1 MQTLQWL
8 FSNILYMAGMASF
21 VAIIILLL
29 RKLFDKKIS
38 PKWKFAMWILLFIS
52 LVLPFRITLY
62 ANNNNFY
69 IASMIMDRLENI
81 KNILSIS
88 TYGKILTVIWIS
100 GILVLS
106 IIYFVSSWIMNRK
119 IGREEIKEER
129 ILKIWHQAKEEI
141 GVKKE
146 IKLIKQ
152 EIKTIPC
159 IYGMIHPSILL
170 TEEILEKPEE
180 VLKHIFMHELSHEKR
195 KDTWINKILLLIT
208 IVYWFN
214 PFFWFCFQQIRQ
226 DMELKADELV
236 LSKLPKQK
244 EKEYAKSLV
253 SILPISQEQKI
264 TNRLLYV
271 TDSKKNMERRI
282 NMIKLSKQ
290 FREYKTLI
298 GVTTLVLTLC
308 IGMLIFTQI
317 KPKQEEE
324 TFNAIKYFETPD
336 RIIYKIKAEDKYY
349 VYTPTKNDY
358 NILLNQLVKCIDGV
372 GEGAKISQE
381 DMKKIENEENYIEL
395 DYDTISKNYVIS
407 YQKENY
413 NVIKRT
419 DEGGIVVKNNIKQ
432 REQLEKLLAEQI
444 RDKKECYE
452 MLDNKEYRILEPISY
467 EVPSWSNELKKYEQG
482 IYSVRLGTKDA
493 WEKFKENNHIV
504 MSQDIPEQ
512 QFEKTNVMATIT
524 KYQIDKMET
533 RIGGATLYFKG
544 AEQKDKYYVN
554 LYCISKAVNIN
565 CIYRNFNEIT
575 QGNIEAKQSQ
585 NTVVNSSKTTDN
597 MNTNQVSDL
606 KNENSISE
614 EKAKQIAIQ
623 ALKEDG
629 ITTYESMKIERK
641 TENKYYL
648 QKWTDTNQNYA
659 EKYTPVTNYEAVDTW
674 YVVFQDAGDVGCYVG
689 IWIDVNTSEIL
700 CYHWTGE

>member
-1 MQTLQWL
+1 MQILQIL

-21 VAIIILLL
+21 VAIVVLVL
-29 RKLFDKKIS
+29 RKIFDQKIS
-38 PKWKFAMWILLFIS
+38 PKWKLTMWILLLIS
-52 LVLPFRITLY
+52 LILPFRFTLY
-62 ANNNNFY
+62 ANNHNFY
-69 IASMIMDRLENI
+69 TVSTMIDKI
-81 KNILSIS
+81 DDVKNALATSS
-88 TYGKILTVIWIS
+88 LGRILTILWLS
-100 GILVLS
+100 GILVLG
-106 IIYFVSSWIMNRK
+106 IFYFISSWRMKIK
-119 IGREEIKEER
+119 IGKEEIKEER
-129 ILKIWHQAKEEI
+129 ILKIWEQAKEEI
-141 GVKKE
+141 GVKKK

-152 EIKTIPC
+152 NTKITPC
-159 IYGMIHPSILL
+159 IYGILHPKILL

-180 VLKHIFMHELSHEKR
+180 VLKHVFMHELSHEKR
-195 KDTWINKILLLIT
+195 KDVLVNKILLLIT
-208 IVYWFN
+208 IAYWFN

-236 LSKLPKQK
+236 LSKLPKQQ

-253 SILPISQEQKI
+253 SILPISQEEKM
-264 TNRLLYV
+264 TSRLLYV
-271 TDSKKNMERRI
+271 TDGKKNMERRI
-282 NMIKLSKQ
+282 KMIKLSKQ
-290 FREYKTLI
+290 FKEYKTLI

-308 IGMLIFTQI
+308 IGILIFTQI

-324 TFNAIKYFETPD
+324 TFNTIKYFETPD
-336 RIIYKIKAEDKYY
+336 RIVYKIKGEDKYY
-349 VYTPTKNDY
+349 VYTSAKNDY
-358 NILLNQLVKCIDGV
+358 DVLLNQLIKCVDGV
-372 GEGAKISQE
+372 GEGAKLSQE
-381 DMKKIENEENYIEL
+381 DMKKIEEEENYIEL

-432 REQLEKLLAEQI
+432 RETLEKLLAEQI
-444 RDKKECYE
+444 REKKECYE
-452 MLDNKEYRILEPISY
+452 MLDNKEYRLLEPISY

-493 WEKFKENNHIV
+493 WERFKENNHIV
-504 MSQDIPEQ
+504 MSQDIPEE

-524 KYQIDKMET
+524 RYQIDKIET

-565 CIYRNFNEIT
+565 CIYRNFNAIIQET
-575 QGNIEAKQSQ
+575 IEVQQSENAV
-585 NTVVNSSKTTDN
+585 NTLNKTSN
-597 MNTNQVSDL
+597 NTNI
-606 KNENSISE
+606 KNENPISE
-614 EKAKQIAIQ
+614 ERAKQIAIE

-629 ITTYESMKIERK
+629 ITTYESIKIERK

-659 EKYTPVTNYEAVDTW
+659 EKYTPVNDYEAVDTW
-674 YVVFQDAGDVGCYVG
+674 YVAFQDAGDVGCYVG
-689 IWIDVNTSEIL
+689 IWIDVYTSEIL

>member
-1 MQTLQWL
+1 MQILQIL

-21 VAIIILLL
+21 VAIVVLVL
-29 RKLFDKKIS
+29 RKIFDQKIS
-38 PKWKFAMWILLFIS
+38 PKWKLTMWILLLIS
-52 LVLPFRITLY
+52 LILPFRFTLY
-62 ANNNNFY
+62 ANNHNFY
-69 IASMIMDRLENI
+69 TVSTMIDKI
-81 KNILSIS
+81 DDVKNALATSS
-88 TYGKILTVIWIS
+88 LGRILTILWLS
-100 GILVLS
+100 GILVLG
-106 IIYFVSSWIMNRK
+106 IFYFISSWRMKIK
-119 IGREEIKEER
+119 IGKEEIKEER
-129 ILKIWHQAKEEI
+129 ILKIWEQAKEEI
-141 GVKKE
+141 GVKKK

-152 EIKTIPC
+152 NTKITPC
-159 IYGMIHPSILL
+159 IYGILHPKILL

-180 VLKHIFMHELSHEKR
+180 VLKHVFMHELSHEKR
-195 KDTWINKILLLIT
+195 KDVLVNKILLLIT
-208 IVYWFN
+208 IAYWFN

-253 SILPISQEQKI
+253 SILPISQEEKM
-264 TNRLLYV
+264 TSRLLYV
-271 TDSKKNMERRI
+271 TDGKKNMERRI
-282 NMIKLSKQ
+282 KMIKLSKQ
-290 FREYKTLI
+290 FKEYKTLI

-308 IGMLIFTQI
+308 IGILIFTQI

-324 TFNAIKYFETPD
+324 TFNTIKYFETPD
-336 RIIYKIKAEDKYY
+336 RIVYKIKGEDKYY
-349 VYTPTKNDY
+349 VYTSAKNDY
-358 NILLNQLVKCIDGV
+358 DVLLNQLIKCVDGV
-372 GEGAKISQE
+372 GEGAKLSQE
-381 DMKKIENEENYIEL
+381 DMKKIEEEENYIEL

-432 REQLEKLLAEQI
+432 RETLEKLLAEQI
-444 RDKKECYE
+444 REKKECYE
-452 MLDNKEYRILEPISY
+452 MLDNKEYRLLEPISY

-493 WEKFKENNHIV
+493 WEKFKENNYIV
-504 MSQDIPEQ
+504 MSQDIPEE

-524 KYQIDKMET
+524 KYQIDKIET

-565 CIYRNFNEIT
+565 CIYRNFNAIIQET
-575 QGNIEAKQSQ
+575 IEVQQSENAV
-585 NTVVNSSKTTDN
+585 NTLNKTSN
-597 MNTNQVSDL
+597 NTNI
-606 KNENSISE
+606 KNENPISE
-614 EKAKQIAIQ
+614 ERAKQIAIE

-629 ITTYESMKIERK
+629 ITTYESIKIERK
-641 TENKYYL
+641 AENKYYL

-659 EKYTPVTNYEAVDTW
+659 EKYTPVNDYEAVDTW
-674 YVVFQDAGDVGCYVG
+674 YVAFQDAGDVGCYVG
-689 IWIDVNTSEIL
+689 IWIDVYTSEIL

>member
-1 MQTLQWL
+1 MQILQIL

-21 VAIIILLL
+21 VAIVVLVL
-29 RKLFDKKIS
+29 RKIFDQKIS
-38 PKWKFAMWILLFIS
+38 PKWKLTMWILLLIS
-52 LVLPFRITLY
+52 LILPFRFTLY
-62 ANNNNFY
+62 ANNHNFY
-69 IASMIMDRLENI
+69 TVSTMIDKI
-81 KNILSIS
+81 DDVKNALATSS
-88 TYGKILTVIWIS
+88 LGRILTILWLS
-100 GILVLS
+100 GILVLG
-106 IIYFVSSWIMNRK
+106 IFYFISSWRMKIK
-119 IGREEIKEER
+119 IGKEEIKEER
-129 ILKIWHQAKEEI
+129 ILKIWEQAKEEI
-141 GVKKE
+141 GVKKK

-152 EIKTIPC
+152 NTKITPC
-159 IYGMIHPSILL
+159 IYGILHPKILL

-180 VLKHIFMHELSHEKR
+180 VLKHVFMHELSHEKR
-195 KDTWINKILLLIT
+195 KDVLVNKILLLIT
-208 IVYWFN
+208 IAYWFN

-253 SILPISQEQKI
+253 SILPISQEEKM
-264 TNRLLYV
+264 TSRLLYV
-271 TDSKKNMERRI
+271 TDGKKNMERRI
-282 NMIKLSKQ
+282 KMIKLSKQ
-290 FREYKTLI
+290 FKEYKTLI

-308 IGMLIFTQI
+308 IGILIFTQI

-324 TFNAIKYFETPD
+324 TFNTIKYFETPD
-336 RIIYKIKAEDKYY
+336 RIVYKIKGEDKYY
-349 VYTPTKNDY
+349 VYTSAKNDY
-358 NILLNQLVKCIDGV
+358 DVLLNQLIKCVDGV
-372 GEGAKISQE
+372 GEGAKLSQE
-381 DMKKIENEENYIEL
+381 DMKKIEEEENYIEL

-432 REQLEKLLAEQI
+432 RETLEKLLAEQI
-444 RDKKECYE
+444 REKKECYE
-452 MLDNKEYRILEPISY
+452 MLDNKEYRLLEPISY

-493 WEKFKENNHIV
+493 WERFKENNHIV
-504 MSQDIPEQ
+504 MSQDIPEE

-524 KYQIDKMET
+524 RYQIDKIET

-565 CIYRNFNEIT
+565 CIYRNFNAIIQET
-575 QGNIEAKQSQ
+575 IEVQQSENAV
-585 NTVVNSSKTTDN
+585 NTLNKTSN
-597 MNTNQVSDL
+597 NTNI
-606 KNENSISE
+606 KNENPISE
-614 EKAKQIAIQ
+614 ERAKQIAIE

-629 ITTYESMKIERK
+629 ITTYESIKIERK

-659 EKYTPVTNYEAVDTW
+659 EKYTPVNDYEAVDTW
-674 YVVFQDAGDVGCYVG
+674 YVAFQDAGDVGCYVG
-689 IWIDVNTSEIL
+689 IWIDVYTSEIL

>member
-1 MQTLQWL
+1 MQILQIL

-21 VAIIILLL
+21 VAIVVLVL
-29 RKLFDKKIS
+29 RKIFDQKIS
-38 PKWKFAMWILLFIS
+38 PKWKLTMWILLLIS
-52 LVLPFRITLY
+52 LILPFRFTLY
-62 ANNNNFY
+62 ANNHNFY
-69 IASMIMDRLENI
+69 TVSTMIDKI
-81 KNILSIS
+81 DDVKNALATSS
-88 TYGKILTVIWIS
+88 LGRILTILWLS
-100 GILVLS
+100 GILVLG
-106 IIYFVSSWIMNRK
+106 IFYFISSWRMKIK
-119 IGREEIKEER
+119 IGKEEIKEER
-129 ILKIWHQAKEEI
+129 ILKIWEQAKEEI
-141 GVKKE
+141 GVKKK

-152 EIKTIPC
+152 NTKITPC
-159 IYGMIHPSILL
+159 IYGILHPKILL

-180 VLKHIFMHELSHEKR
+180 VLKHVFMHELSHEKR
-195 KDTWINKILLLIT
+195 KDVLVNKILLLIT
-208 IVYWFN
+208 IAYWFN

-253 SILPISQEQKI
+253 SILPISQEEKM
-264 TNRLLYV
+264 TSRLLYV
-271 TDSKKNMERRI
+271 TDGKKNMERRI
-282 NMIKLSKQ
+282 KMIKLSKQ
-290 FREYKTLI
+290 FKENKTLI

-308 IGMLIFTQI
+308 IGILIFTQI

-324 TFNAIKYFETPD
+324 TFNTIKYFETPD
-336 RIIYKIKAEDKYY
+336 RIVYKIKGEDKYY
-349 VYTPTKNDY
+349 VYTSAKNDY
-358 NILLNQLVKCIDGV
+358 DVLLNQLIKCVDGV
-372 GEGAKISQE
+372 GEGAKLSQE
-381 DMKKIENEENYIEL
+381 DMKKIEEEENYIEL

-432 REQLEKLLAEQI
+432 RETLEKLLAEQI
-444 RDKKECYE
+444 REKKECYE
-452 MLDNKEYRILEPISY
+452 MLDNKEYRLLEPISY

-493 WEKFKENNHIV
+493 WERFKENNHIV
-504 MSQDIPEQ
+504 MSQDIPEE

-524 KYQIDKMET
+524 RYQIDKIET

-565 CIYRNFNEIT
+565 CIYRNFNAIIQET
-575 QGNIEAKQSQ
+575 IEVQQSENAV
-585 NTVVNSSKTTDN
+585 NTLNKTSN
-597 MNTNQVSDL
+597 NTNI
-606 KNENSISE
+606 KNENPISE
-614 EKAKQIAIQ
+614 ERAKQIAIE

-629 ITTYESMKIERK
+629 ITTYESIKIERK

-659 EKYTPVTNYEAVDTW
+659 EKYTPVNDYEAVD
-674 YVVFQDAGDVGCYVG
+674 QDAGDVGCYVG
-689 IWIDVNTSEIL
+689 IWIDVYTSEIL